1 MLYVRISSK
10 FVQSSYFQV
19 LHGKIMC
26 RTLEFTGGSV
36 VSWRPGPY
44 SSLHIGD
51 FQSHKLA
58 AVTRE
63 RMQLREEVKVNLS
76 NDLL

>member
-51 FQSHKLA
+51 FQ
-58 AVTRE
+58 VTVFLQIASS
-63 RMQLREEVKVNLS
+63 MGYIFL
-76 NDLL
+76 